1 MKEYFVTKD
10 HLEAMKE
17 RLEYLKV
24 TGRTQAAEK
33 IKAARELGDLSENA
47 EYDAAKEEQGFI
59 EQEIRELDEKI
70 LNAVIIEENAT
81 SDTVSIGSTVTVKFI
96 DDGVEDDEEIEYS
109 ILGTTEADV
118 LNNKISNESP
128 LGKELIGKKV
138 DEVIDVETP
147 NGGKVQY
154 KIVKIK

>member
-147 NGGKVQY
+147 NGGTVQY

>member
-96 DDGVEDDEEIEYS
+96 DDGVDDDEEIEYS

-128 LGKELIGKKV
+128 LGKALIGKKV

-147 NGGKVQY
+147 NGGTVQY

>member
-1 MKEYFVTKD
+1 M
-10 HLEAMKE
+10 H
-17 RLEYLKV
+17 
-24 TGRTQAAEK
+24 
-33 IKAARELGDLSENA
+33 
-47 EYDAAKEEQGFI
+47 
-59 EQEIRELDEKI
+59 
-70 LNAVIIEENAT
+70 AVIIEENAT

-128 LGKELIGKKV
+128 LGKALIGKKV
-138 DEVIDVETP
+138 NDIIDVETP

>member
-33 IKAARELGDLSENA
+33 IKAARELGDLSENE

-128 LGKELIGKKV
+128 LGKALIGKKV

-147 NGGKVQY
+147 NGGKGQY

>member
-128 LGKELIGKKV
+128 LGKALIGKKV

-154 KIVKIK
+154 KIVAIK

>member
-128 LGKELIGKKV
+128 LGKALIGKKV
-138 DEVIDVETP
+138 NDIIDVETP

>member
-33 IKAARELGDLSENA
+33 IKAARELGDLSENE

-128 LGKELIGKKV
+128 LGKALIGKKV

>member
-81 SDTVSIGSTVTVKFI
+81 SDTVSIGRTVTVKLI
-96 DDGVEDDEEIEYS
+96 DDGVGDDEESE
-109 ILGTTEADV
+109 
-118 LNNKISNESP
+118 
-128 LGKELIGKKV
+128 
-138 DEVIDVETP
+138 
-147 NGGKVQY
+147 
-154 KIVKIK
+154 

>member
-128 LGKELIGKKV
+128 LGKALIGKKV

-147 NGGKVQY
+147 NGGTVQY

>member
-1 MKEYFVTKD
+1 MKEYFVTKE
-10 HLEAMKE
+10 HLESMKE

-24 TGRTQAAEK
+24 TGRPQAAEK
-33 IKAARELGDLSENA
+33 IKAARDLGDLSENA

-70 LNAVIIEENAT
+70 LHAVIIEENAT

-128 LGKELIGKKV
+128 LGKALIGRKV
-138 DEVIDVETP
+138 NDVIDVETP

>member
-128 LGKELIGKKV
+128 LGKALIGKKV

>member
-1 MKEYFVTKD
+1 MKEYFVTKER
-10 HLEAMKE
+10 LESMKE

-24 TGRTQAAEK
+24 TRRTQAAEK

-70 LNAVIIEENAT
+70 LHAVIIEENAT

-128 LGKELIGKKV
+128 LGKALIGKKV
-138 DEVIDVETP
+138 NDIIDVETP

>member
-1 MKEYFVTKD
+1 
-10 HLEAMKE
+10 MKE

-70 LNAVIIEENAT
+70 LHAVIIEENAT

-128 LGKELIGKKV
+128 LGKALIGKKV
-138 DEVIDVETP
+138 NDIIDVETP

>member
-96 DDGVEDDEEIEYS
+96 DDGVDDDEEIEYS

-128 LGKELIGKKV
+128 VGKAIIGKAVGSTV
-138 DEVIDVETP
+138 DVTVPVGVI
-147 NGGKVQY
+147 KYQ
-154 KIVKIK
+154 IVDIAR